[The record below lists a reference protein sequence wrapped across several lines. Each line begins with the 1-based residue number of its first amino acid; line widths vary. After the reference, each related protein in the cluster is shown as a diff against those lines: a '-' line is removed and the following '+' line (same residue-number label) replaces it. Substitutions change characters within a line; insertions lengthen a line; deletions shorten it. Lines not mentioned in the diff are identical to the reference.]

1 MGFGGLRN
9 LVTTLGR
16 GRARQLLNLL
26 QPAAQMSGVRPIQEG
41 ARRAAVNAGLIDE
54 LTAFPSVVSQRGGNL
69 GLMGTR
75 TVPTARQ
82 LGQAPI
88 PQWGGANI
96 PAGARPVNQ
105 LRPQPYQG
113 PRTRGGD
120 IVPTTSPT
128 MGAAPTRTQFTED
141 LINARPPQGPV
152 RPPVQGPSMT
162 GNPVQ
167 GQLDLRFG
175 PGARSVAEF
184 TTSKGAVRP
193 VGTNI
198 AGQPYRGGPVAT
210 AENIEQIRGSL
221 APRVQPR
228 GLGEEISNKVAPGQ
242 GSFFLENAPDIW
254 TDAFRMRP
262 ELIRQLP
269 ADVQRRIGTTMM
281 REAAD
286 LGPQAPIPAFGP
298 NAGPAPV
305 DSIASQAF
313 ARGAAAGNE
322 LVDLGALLSNPA
334 IRTALGLGGLG
345 AIATG
350 VASMGGDRDRTGETT
365 AGSPPDAPGSV
376 PPALFL
382 ENDGTPLG
390 TAPGVAPTVV
400 APSTTNI
407 DPVATNAVVT
417 TGNVQADSARRE
429 ALNQFSPNSAAVL
442 RAVEPMSPEKYR
454 SIEEYAAARQAFAQA
469 QPEIRELMRYMETQ
483 SPTAGGGLA
492 MWAYSNQ
499 NLAQNYQ
506 AQQQALKNP
515 AMSQQGTGSVT
526 SEVLTAPIG
535 SENTATAP
543 YNAAITAEAETGGG
557 QAAQMLKQVTSP
569 NRQPYLQRTEDFIQR
584 QAPRSAM
591 YAGY

>member
-1 MGFGGLRN
+1 VYSGAKQFLE
-9 LVTTLGR
+9 TL
-16 GRARQLLNLL
+16 AIN
-26 QPAAQMSGVRPIQEG
+26 
-41 ARRAAVNAGLIDE
+41 RAASEPLEQA
-54 LTAFPSVVSQRGGNL
+54 AAR
-69 GLMGTR
+69 
-75 TVPTARQ
+75 VPQ
-82 LGQAPI
+82 
-88 PQWGGANI
+88 
-96 PAGARPVNQ
+96 
-105 LRPQPYQG
+105 
-113 PRTRGGD
+113 
-120 IVPTTSPT
+120 
-128 MGAAPTRTQFTED
+128 
-141 LINARPPQGPV
+141 
-152 RPPVQGPSMT
+152 
-162 GNPVQ
+162 
-167 GQLDLRFG
+167 
-175 PGARSVAEF
+175 
-184 TTSKGAVRP
+184 
-193 VGTNI
+193 
-198 AGQPYRGGPVAT
+198 
-210 AENIEQIRGSL
+210 
-221 APRVQPR
+221 
-228 GLGEEISNKVAPGQ
+228 GQ

-281 REAAD
+281 RQAAD
-286 LGPQAPIPAFGP
+286 LGPAAPRAAFGP
-298 NAGPAPV
+298 GAGPAPA
-305 DSIASQAF
+305 DSIATQAF
-313 ARGAAAGNE
+313 ALGAASGNE

-382 ENDGTPLG
+382 ENDKTPLG

-429 ALNQFSPNSAAVL
+429 ALNQFSPKSAAVL

>member
-1 MGFGGLRN
+1 
-9 LVTTLGR
+9 
-16 GRARQLLNLL
+16 
-26 QPAAQMSGVRPIQEG
+26 
-41 ARRAAVNAGLIDE
+41 
-54 LTAFPSVVSQRGGNL
+54 
-69 GLMGTR
+69 
-75 TVPTARQ
+75 
-82 LGQAPI
+82 
-88 PQWGGANI
+88 
-96 PAGARPVNQ
+96 
-105 LRPQPYQG
+105 
-113 PRTRGGD
+113 
-120 IVPTTSPT
+120 
-128 MGAAPTRTQFTED
+128 
-141 LINARPPQGPV
+141 
-152 RPPVQGPSMT
+152 MT
-162 GNPVQ
+162 GTPVQ

-175 PGARSVAEF
+175 PGARSAAPF

-193 VGTNI
+193 AGTNI

-210 AENIEQIRGSL
+210 ERNLETLAINRAASEPLEQ
-221 APRVQPR
+221 AAARVPQ
-228 GLGEEISNKVAPGQ
+228 GQ

-334 IRTALGLGGLG
+334 IRAALGLGGLG

-390 TAPGVAPTVV
+390 TVGVAPTVV